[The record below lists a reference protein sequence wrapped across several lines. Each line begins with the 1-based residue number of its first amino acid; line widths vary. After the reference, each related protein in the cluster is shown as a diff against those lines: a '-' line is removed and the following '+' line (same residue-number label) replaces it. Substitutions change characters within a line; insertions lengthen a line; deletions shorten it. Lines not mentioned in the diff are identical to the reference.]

1 MYMKILKNKKGGLS
15 VILSSTIVL
24 TICTFAFMYMYYCEM
39 EMHCRSNLNNLM
51 YQELKDISYN
61 KELRNSTHEFFNKEM
76 KRYLNFIGDYNYKY
90 EIYDKDKN
98 LIREIDSTEIYN
110 EKLTPGTTIKAIL
123 IQKNT
128 AVTQRLVNI
137 ISNESAEHKIEITSM
152 KFIE

>member
-61 KELRNSTHEFFNKEM
+61 KELRNSTHEF
-76 KRYLNFIGDYNYKY
+76 
-90 EIYDKDKN
+90 
-98 LIREIDSTEIYN
+98 LI
-110 EKLTPGTTIKAIL
+110 KK
-123 IQKNT
+123 
-128 AVTQRLVNI
+128 
-137 ISNESAEHKIEITSM
+137 
-152 KFIE
+152 